1 MGSLSGGALFIE
13 GLLARMMYQSL
24 YQMHLMALHGFFTV
38 FMQMIARAL
47 TRRFEPR
54 VKLH

>member
-1 MGSLSGGALFIE
+1 M
-13 GLLARMMYQSL
+13 ARMMYQSL

-38 FMQMIARAL
+38 FLQMIARAL
-47 TRRFEPR
+47 TRRVEPR